1 MKTSV
6 GEIIGLGPFH
16 TFLNFVID
24 YVLKAAGSFG
34 FIHIDIMSCAI
45 FCVMPQLIDSQA

>member
-1 MKTSV
+1 VLTMKTSV

-24 YVLKAAGSFG
+24 YVLKAAGT
-34 FIHIDIMSCAI
+34 
-45 FCVMPQLIDSQA
+45 L